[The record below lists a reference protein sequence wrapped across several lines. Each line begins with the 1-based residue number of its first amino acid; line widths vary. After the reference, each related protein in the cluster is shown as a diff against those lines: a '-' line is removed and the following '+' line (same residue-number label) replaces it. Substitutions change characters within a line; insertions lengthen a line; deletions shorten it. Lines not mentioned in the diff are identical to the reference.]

1 MAREV
6 SSRDI
11 EKEAWIVLI
20 AVLCILLLPILGV
33 WFVKFVHWYSHS
45 IFMWF

>member
-11 EKEAWIVLI
+11 EKEAWIVLT
-20 AVLCILLLPILGV
+20 AVLSVLLLPILGV
-33 WFVKFVHWYSHS
+33 WFVKFVHWYSQS
-45 IFMWF
+45 IFMWL

>member
-11 EKEAWIVLI
+11 EKEAWIVL
-20 AVLCILLLPILGV
+20 AATLSVLLLPILGV
-33 WFVKFVHWYSHS
+33 WFVKFVHWYAESF
-45 IFMWF
+45 FMWL

>member
-11 EKEAWIVLI
+11 EKEAWIVLA
-20 AVLCILLLPILGV
+20 AVLAILLLPILGV
-33 WFVKFVHWYSHS
+33 WFVKFVHWYSQS
-45 IFMWF
+45 ILMWF

>member
-11 EKEAWIVLI
+11 EKEAWIVLA

-45 IFMWF
+45 IFMWL

>member
-6 SSRDI
+6 SSKEI
-11 EKEAWIVLI
+11 EREALIVLI
-20 AVLCILLLPILGV
+20 AALSILLLPILGV

-45 IFMWF
+45 IFMWL

>member
-11 EKEAWIVLI
+11 EKEAWIVVI
-20 AVLCILLLPILGV
+20 ATLLLLLLPIVGV
-33 WFVKFVHWYSHS
+33 
-45 IFMWF
+45 

>member
-11 EKEAWIVLI
+11 EKEAWIVLA
-20 AVLCILLLPILGV
+20 AVLGILLLPILGV
-33 WFVKFVHWYSHS
+33 WFVKFVHWYSQS
-45 IFMWF
+45 FFMWL

>member
-11 EKEAWIVLI
+11 EKEAWIVVVATL
-20 AVLCILLLPILGV
+20 LFLLLPIVGV
-33 WFVKFVHWYSHS
+33 WFVKFVHWYSQS